1 MSEPDHDEP
10 EGPEEQRPEDAP
22 IGVADGSMRASI
34 LSVLFCG
41 LIFGVVGFAV
51 SGWRTG
57 LGVTLGG
64 LIAAANLWVFARVG
78 QAFVSR
84 QGNTA
89 PWAVIALLKMT
100 LLFGG
105 VWLILRSGSVS
116 ALSLI
121 AGYAALPVGITVGS
135 LFGPKPGGGPEG
147 RASSGGRRGSQ
158 DEKETPSA
166 RRDGDVIK
174 GARAGR
180 KDPP

>member
-1 MSEPDHDEP
+1 
-10 EGPEEQRPEDAP
+10 
-22 IGVADGSMRASI
+22 MRASI
-34 LSVLFCG
+34 VAVLFCG

-51 SGWRTG
+51 VDWRAG
-57 LGVTLGG
+57 LGATLGG

-89 PWAVIALLKMT
+89 PWAIIALLKMT

-105 VWLILRSGSVS
+105 VWMILRTGSVS

-121 AGYAALPVGITVGS
+121 AGYAALPIGITIGS
-135 LFGPKPGGGPEG
+135 LFGPKPPLDGAAGGPQT
-147 RASSGGRRGSQ
+147 RASSGPRGPSAV
-158 DEKETPSA
+158 EKETPSA
-166 RRDGDVIK
+166 RGDRNVIQ

>member
-1 MSEPDHDEP
+1 MSKPDQEP
-10 EGPEEQRPEDAP
+10 RPEDSAP
-22 IGVADGSMRASI
+22 GGVTDAPMRASI
-34 LSVLFCG
+34 MAVLFCG
-41 LIFGVVGFAV
+41 LLFGVVGFAV
-51 SGWRTG
+51 VDWRAG
-57 LGVTLGG
+57 LGATLGG

-89 PWAVIALLKMT
+89 PWAIIALLKMT

-105 VWLILRSGSVS
+105 VWMILRTGSVS

-135 LFGPKPGGGPEG
+135 LFGPKPRDEEPANSRKMRDPEEP
-147 RASSGGRRGSQ
+147 RDPSEE
-158 DEKETPSA
+158 EKETPSA
-166 RRDGDVIK
+166 RRDRNVIK